1 MNSYKELSAKIAELM
16 QQAEAQRKAEIAT
29 VVQDIRAKMAEYNL
43 TVQDLGMG
51 AGRKASSAKGTTV
64 APKYR
69 HPTSGAT
76 WSGRGKMPKW
86 LAAEVAAGKDKGVFF
101 IA

>member
-1 MNSYKELSAKIAELM
+1 MTSYKELSAKIAALM
-16 QQAEAQRKAEIAT
+16 QQAEAQRKAEIAG
-29 VVQDIRAKMAEYNL
+29 VVQQIRAQMLEYNL
-43 TVQDLGMG
+43 TVDDLGMG
-51 AGRKASSAKGTTV
+51 SGRKSAAKGSTV

-69 HPTSGAT
+69 HPVSGAT

-86 LAAEVAAGKDKGVFF
+86 LATEVAAGKDKGVFF